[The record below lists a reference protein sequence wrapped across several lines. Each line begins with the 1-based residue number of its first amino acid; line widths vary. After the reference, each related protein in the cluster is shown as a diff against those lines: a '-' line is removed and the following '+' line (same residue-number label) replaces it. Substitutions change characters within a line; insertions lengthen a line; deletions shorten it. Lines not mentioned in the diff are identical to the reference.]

1 MMTKRIDKL
10 SFSLMNSLSHCKE
23 RFDILKVETYI
34 TKKITNEHLYSSV
47 KPFLLLKLTTK
58 CGIEGWGEAFV
69 SDGSEILINRL
80 IHDNLTKKLSF
91 RKINPVIFINKLAYK
106 DDNYDL
112 MCAISAIE
120 IALWDIL
127 GKYTNKSVSE
137 LLRTNNSKSI
147 PVYANTWSDIKQDDN
162 NLIAN
167 VEEQINKNYD
177 SIKVYPL
184 QNRGLGEA
192 ASIIREVRKVVG
204 PSRNIMIDLECPKDS
219 DIPYNLENEI
229 LDTNPYWYEE
239 PFDGKNLLKLSEYKK
254 ISKLKIVTG
263 EKQSEINHFK
273 SLCHHKAADIINPDI
288 SAIGGIIR
296 MLKVATIAAEGDI
309 MVSPHCWNS
318 MTISGSAMMHVCRII
333 NNNEKAEIFPEYFSF
348 GDIFSIPGFKI
359 RNSEAILQNRPG
371 LGVIM
376 DETELK
382 RLSGDYRITLF

>member
-1 MMTKRIDKL
+1 MMTERTDNL
-10 SFSLMNSLSHCKE
+10 RFSFFNNLSHIKE
-23 RFDILKVETYI
+23 RFEIIKVETYI
-34 TKKITNEHLYSSV
+34 TKKVTNKHHYSSV
-47 KPFLLLKLTTK
+47 KPFLFLKLTTK

-80 IHDNLTKKLSF
+80 IHDNLIKKISF
-91 RKINPVIFINKLAYK
+91 KKINPVIFIEKLTHE

-112 MCAISAIE
+112 MCATSAIE

-127 GKYTNKSVSE
+127 GKYTNKSISE
-137 LLRTNNSKSI
+137 LFQSNNSKSV

-167 VEEQINKNYD
+167 VEEQMNKNYD
-177 SIKVYPL
+177 SVKFYPL

-219 DIPYNLENEI
+219 YIPYNLENEI

-254 ISKLKIVTG
+254 ITQLKIVTG
-263 EKQSEINHFK
+263 ERQSEINHFK
-273 SLCHHKAADIINPDI
+273 SLCHHKVTDIINPDI

-296 MLKVATIAAEGDI
+296 MLKVATIAADEGI
-309 MVSPHCWNS
+309 LVSPHCWNS
-318 MTISGSAMMHVCRII
+318 MTISASAMMHVCRII
-333 NNNEKAEIFPEYFSF
+333 QNNEKAEIFPEYFSF
-348 GDIFSIPGFKI
+348 GDNFSIPSFKI
-359 RNSEAILQNRPG
+359 RNSEAELQNRSG
-371 LGVIM
+371 LGIIM

-382 RLSGDYRITLF
+382 RLSQEYRITLL

>member
-1 MMTKRIDKL
+1 MMTERTDNL
-10 SFSLMNSLSHCKE
+10 RFSFFNNLSHIKE
-23 RFDILKVETYI
+23 RFEIIKAETCI
-34 TKKITNEHLYSSV
+34 TKKVTNKHHYSSV
-47 KPFLLLKLTTK
+47 KPFLFLKLTTK

-80 IHDNLTKKLSF
+80 IHDNLIKKISF
-91 RKINPVIFINKLAYK
+91 KKINPVIFIEKLAHE

-112 MCAISAIE
+112 MCATSAIE

-127 GKYTNKSVSE
+127 GKYTNKSISE
-137 LLRTNNSKSI
+137 LFETNNAKSI
-147 PVYANTWSDIKQDDN
+147 PVYANTWSDIKHDDN

-167 VEEQINKNYD
+167 VEEQMNKNYD
-177 SIKVYPL
+177 SVKVYPL

-219 DIPYNLENEI
+219 YIPNNLENEI

-239 PFDGKNLLKLSEYKK
+239 PFDGKNLIKLSEYKK
-254 ISKLKIVTG
+254 ITKLKIVTG
-263 EKQSEINHFK
+263 ERQSDLNHFK

-296 MLKVATIAAEGDI
+296 MLKVATIAAGEGI

-318 MTISGSAMMHVCRII
+318 MTVSASAMMHVCRII
-333 NNNEKAEIFPEYFSF
+333 HNSEKAEIFPEYFSF
-348 GDIFSIPGFKI
+348 GDNFSIPSFKI
-359 RNSEAILQNRPG
+359 RNSQAELQNRSG
-371 LGVIM
+371 LGIIM

-382 RLSGDYRITLF
+382 RLSQGYRITLL

>member
-1 MMTKRIDKL
+1 MMTERIDNL
-10 SFSLMNSLSHCKE
+10 SFPLMNNLSHCNE
-23 RFDILKVETYI
+23 QFEIVKVETYI
-34 TKKITNEHLYSSV
+34 TKKVTNKHLYSSV

-58 CGIEGWGEAFV
+58 CGIEGWGEAHV
-69 SDGSEILINRL
+69 SDGSEILINKL
-80 IHDNLTKKLSF
+80 IHDNLIKKTSF
-91 RKINPVIFINKLAYK
+91 RKINPVIFIDKLTHE
-106 DDNYDL
+106 DENYDL

-127 GKYTNKSVSE
+127 GKYTNKSISE
-137 LLRTNNSKSI
+137 LFQSNNVKSV

-167 VEEQINKNYD
+167 VEEQMNKNYD

-219 DIPYNLENEI
+219 DVPYNLENEI

-254 ISKLKIVTG
+254 ITQLKIVTG
-263 EKQSEINHFK
+263 ERQSDLNHFK
-273 SLCHHKAADIINPDI
+273 SLCYHKAADIINPDI

-296 MLKVATIAAEGDI
+296 MLKVATIAADEGI
-309 MVSPHCWNS
+309 LVSPHCWNS
-318 MTISGSAMMHVCRII
+318 MTISASAMMHVCRII
-333 NNNEKAEIFPEYFSF
+333 HNSEKAEIFPQYFSF
-348 GDIFSIPGFKI
+348 GDNFSIPSFKI
-359 RNSEAILQNRPG
+359 RYSEAELQNRSG
-371 LGVIM
+371 LGIIM
-376 DETELK
+376 YETELK
-382 RLSGDYRITLF
+382 RFSQDYRVTLL

>member
-34 TKKITNEHLYSSV
+34 TKKVTNEHLYSSV
-47 KPFLLLKLTTK
+47 KSFLLLKLTTK

-91 RKINPVIFINKLAYK
+91 RKINPVIFINKLTYK

-273 SLCHHKAADIINPDI
+273 SLCHHKATDIINPDI

>member
-1 MMTKRIDKL
+1 MMIERIDNL
-10 SFSLMNSLSHCKE
+10 NFPLMDNLSHCKE

-34 TKKITNEHLYSSV
+34 TKKITNKHLYSSV

-69 SDGSEILINRL
+69 SDGSEILINKL

-91 RKINPVIFINKLAYK
+91 KKINPVIFINKLTYK

-112 MCAISAIE
+112 MCATSAIE

-127 GKYTNKSVSE
+127 GKYLNKSVSE
-137 LLRTNNSKSI
+137 LFQSNNGKSI
-147 PVYANTWSDIKQDDN
+147 PIYANTWSDIKQDDN

-167 VEEQINKNYD
+167 VEEQMNKNYD

-184 QNRGLGEA
+184 QNRGLEEA
-192 ASIIREVRKVVG
+192 ASIIKEVRKLIG
-204 PSRNIMIDLECPKDS
+204 PSKNIMVDLECPRDS

-239 PFDGKNLLKLSEYKK
+239 PFDGINIHKLFEYKK
-254 ISKLKIVTG
+254 ISQLKIVTG
-263 EKQSEINHFK
+263 ERQSEINHFK
-273 SLCHHKAADIINPDI
+273 SLCHHKTADIINPDI

-296 MLKVATIAAEGDI
+296 MLKVATIAADEGI
-309 MVSPHCWNS
+309 LVSPHCWNS
-318 MTISGSAMMHVCRII
+318 MTISASAMMHICRII
-333 NNNEKAEIFPEYFSF
+333 HNSEKAEVFPEYISF
-348 GDIFSIPGFKI
+348 GDNFSIPGFKI
-359 RNSEAILQNRPG
+359 RNSEAILQNRSG

-382 RLSGDYRITLF
+382 RLSQDYRITLL

>member
-10 SFSLMNSLSHCKE
+10 NFSLMNSLSHCKE

-112 MCAISAIE
+112 MCATSAIE

-137 LLRTNNSKSI
+137 LLQTNNSKSV

-167 VEEQINKNYD
+167 VEEQLNKNYD

-184 QNRGLGEA
+184 QNRVLGEA

-204 PSRNIMIDLECPKDS
+204 PARNIMIDLECPKDS

-263 EKQSEINHFK
+263 ERQSEINHFK
-273 SLCHHKAADIINPDI
+273 SLCHHKATDIINPDI

-296 MLKVATIAAEGDI
+296 MLNVATIAANGGI
-309 MVSPHCWNS
+309 LVSPHCWNT
-318 MTISGSAMMHVCRII
+318 MTISASAMMHVCRII
-333 NNNEKAEIFPEYFSF
+333 NNNEKAELFPEYFSF

-359 RNSEAILQNRPG
+359 RNSVAILQNRPG

-382 RLSGDYRITLF
+382 KLSGDYRITLL

>member
-1 MMTKRIDKL
+1 MMTQRIDNL
-10 SFSLMNSLSHCKE
+10 CFSFLNNPSHLKE
-23 RFDILKVETYI
+23 RFEIIKVETYI
-34 TKKITNEHLYSSV
+34 TTKVTNKRLYSSV
-47 KPFLLLKLTTK
+47 KPFLFLKLTTK

-69 SDGSEILINRL
+69 SDRSEILTNKL
-80 IHDNLTKKLSF
+80 IHDNLIKKTSF
-91 RKINPVIFINKLAYK
+91 RKINPVIFIDKLIHE

-112 MCAISAIE
+112 MCATSAIE

-137 LLRTNNSKSI
+137 LFETNNAKSV

-167 VEEQINKNYD
+167 VEEQMNKDYNSIN
-177 SIKVYPL
+177 IYPL

-204 PSRNIMIDLECPKDS
+204 SSRNIMIDLECPKDS
-219 DIPYNLENEI
+219 YIPYNLENEI

-254 ISKLKIVTG
+254 ITKLKIVTG
-263 EKQSEINHFK
+263 ERQSEINHFK

-296 MLKVATIAAEGDI
+296 MLKVATIAADEGI
-309 MVSPHCWNS
+309 LVSPHCWNS
-318 MTISGSAMMHVCRII
+318 MTISASAMMHVCRII
-333 NNNEKAEIFPEYFSF
+333 HNSEKAEIFPEYFSF
-348 GDIFSIPGFKI
+348 GDNFSIPSFKI
-359 RNSEAILQNRPG
+359 RNSEAELQNRSG
-371 LGVIM
+371 LGIIM

-382 RLSGDYRITLF
+382 RLSQDYRTTLL

>member
-1 MMTKRIDKL
+1 MMTERTDNL
-10 SFSLMNSLSHCKE
+10 RFSFFNNLSHIKE
-23 RFDILKVETYI
+23 RFEIIKVETYI
-34 TKKITNEHLYSSV
+34 TKKVTNKYYYSSV
-47 KPFLLLKLTTK
+47 KPFLFLKLTTK

-69 SDGSEILINRL
+69 SDGSEILINKL
-80 IHDNLTKKLSF
+80 IHENLTKKTSY
-91 RKINPVIFINKLAYK
+91 RKINPVIFIDKLTHE

-112 MCAISAIE
+112 MCATSAIE

-137 LLRTNNSKSI
+137 LFQSNNAKSV

-167 VEEQINKNYD
+167 VEEQMNKNYD
-177 SIKVYPL
+177 CVKVYPL

-204 PSRNIMIDLECPKDS
+204 PSNNIMIDLECPRDS
-219 DIPYNLENEI
+219 DVPYNLENEI

-254 ISKLKIVTG
+254 ITQLKIVTG
-263 EKQSEINHFK
+263 ERQSEINHFK
-273 SLCHHKAADIINPDI
+273 SLCHHKVTDIINPDI

-296 MLKVATIAAEGDI
+296 MLKVATIAADEGI
-309 MVSPHCWNS
+309 LVSPHCWNS
-318 MTISGSAMMHVCRII
+318 MTISASAMMHVCRII
-333 NNNEKAEIFPEYFSF
+333 QNNEKAEIFPEYFSF
-348 GDIFSIPGFKI
+348 GDNFSIPSFKI
-359 RNSEAILQNRPG
+359 RNSEAELQDRSG
-371 LGVIM
+371 LGIVM

-382 RLSGDYRITLF
+382 RLSQDYRVTLL